1 MKFKVEREEVETMES
16 LNKVLLE
23 NMLPAHV
30 AKHFVKKH
38 MKSDVSMIFFDFYYL
53 SQVLKTRYNTL
64 TYSTIDE
71 QNHHW

>member
-1 MKFKVEREEVETMES
+1 MNDPWIFLLQIEYLARQGFLWQMKFKVEREEVETMES

-38 MKSDVSMIFFDFYYL
+38 MKSDVSKYEG
-53 SQVLKTRYNTL
+53 V
-64 TYSTIDE
+64 
-71 QNHHW
+71 